1 MIETLKHTGFSLTLG
16 LVLMILPLPI
26 IYAALTGASGINT
39 VWLRRIT
46 TDPVF
51 KVYGVAK

>member
-26 IYAALTGASGINT
+26 IYAALTGAS
-39 VWLRRIT
+39 
-46 TDPVF
+46 
-51 KVYGVAK
+51 